1 MKSIL
6 AALCLLSAPV
16 FSGAP
21 NDYSENSTSLSVF
34 EYKLDKFNDSY
45 FYYYDTFRKLE
56 NKNDERIKAL
66 SFINYVSVKKGKEPH
81 KLILTIELTPF
92 FHSIDVKEKAR
103 FSEIIID
110 DTLEKLKNEVSQE
123 IAKEHLFGS
132 FEWMAFSNTLRK
144 AYDGKATIDKGIV
157 IDVKVNT
164 RDYYDCEI
172 KKELTNLY
180 GHIMIQATFRQDSKF
195 K

>member
-1 MKSIL
+1 MHVF
-6 AALCLLSAPV
+6 AATS
-16 FSGAP
+16 

-34 EYKLDKFNDSY
+34 EYKLDKFNDDY
-45 FYYYDTFRKLE
+45 FCYYDKFRKLD

-66 SFINYVSVKKGKEPH
+66 SYINYVSVKKGKEPQ
-81 KLILTIELTPF
+81 KLFLTIQLTPF

-110 DTLEKLKNEVSQE
+110 DTLEKLKNKVSPE
-123 IAKEHLFGS
+123 ITKEHLFGS
-132 FEWMAFSNTLRK
+132 FDWMAFSNTLRK
-144 AYDGKATIDKGIV
+144 AYDGKAIINNGIV

-172 KKELTNLY
+172 KKELINLHD
-180 GHIMIQATFRQDSKF
+180 HIMIQVTFKQDDNAK
-195 K
+195 